1 MNNFSRSSQSQ
12 RFTQIFFSYEGG
24 RITKNGDRDIDCGI
38 NISGVRDSDHGQWEC
53 SISAINEVRSHACQ
67 LKKTGN
73 TTSSAKTLPPLKTG
87 IESNRNY
94 GQTINYSST
103 TLM

>member
-24 RITKNGDRDIDCGI
+24 RITRSGDRDIDCGI
-38 NISGVRDSDHGQWEC
+38 RSAGVRDSDHGQWEC
-53 SISAINEVRSHACQ
+53 SISAVDEVRSHTCQ
-67 LKKTGN
+67 VKKTRN
-73 TTSSAKTLPPLKTG
+73 ATLCAKTLPPLKTG

-94 GQTINYSST
+94 GQSKT
-103 TLM
+103 TQAQH